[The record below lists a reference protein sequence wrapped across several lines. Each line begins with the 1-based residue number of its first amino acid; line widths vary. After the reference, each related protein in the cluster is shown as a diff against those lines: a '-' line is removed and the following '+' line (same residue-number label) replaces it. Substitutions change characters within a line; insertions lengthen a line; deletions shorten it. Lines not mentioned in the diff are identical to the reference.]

1 MTSAYRC
8 GPHLVTWD
16 LNLSPKHVSPT
27 FPIVFIAL
35 PSAFLSLEAV
45 EGAVGGSA
53 VQGYRKVP

>member
-1 MTSAYRC
+1 MTSAYLC

-16 LNLSPKHVSPT
+16 LNLSPKHVSST

-35 PSAFLSLEAV
+35 PSAFLSLEA
-45 EGAVGGSA
+45 GGGGGGSA